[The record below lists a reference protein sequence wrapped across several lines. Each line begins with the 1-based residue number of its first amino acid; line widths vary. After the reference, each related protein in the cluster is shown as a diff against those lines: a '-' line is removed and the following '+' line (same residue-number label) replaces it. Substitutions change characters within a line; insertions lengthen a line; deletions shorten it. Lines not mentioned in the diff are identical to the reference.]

1 MMQLDGFLER
11 LRRDYPEL
19 KFRLGKKFMFRPPR
33 TIYYESP
40 PRTALKP
47 EQNSH
52 ASISAPALDQNTVF
66 DTLNSEQNSYYLQL
80 LHEVGHAVLGHR
92 DFGGDLER
100 VRMERAAWEQA
111 RQLCAKYDVYYDADF
126 VESELDTYRDWL
138 HQRSVCKSCGQTRYQ
153 AEDRTYH
160 CPFCE
165 NFKLK
170 AQR

>member
-47 EQNSH
+47 
-52 ASISAPALDQNTVF
+52 
-66 DTLNSEQNSYYLQL
+66 EQNSYYLQL